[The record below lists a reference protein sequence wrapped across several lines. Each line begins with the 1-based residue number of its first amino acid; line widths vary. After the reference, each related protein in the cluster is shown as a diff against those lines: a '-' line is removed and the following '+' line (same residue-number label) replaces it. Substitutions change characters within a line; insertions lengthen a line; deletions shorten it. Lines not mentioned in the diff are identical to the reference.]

1 MCLYMFLLHW
11 RTLLTSFLFTCFNL
25 GKRGSA
31 LHTSVIRIGTQW
43 FAACSVIRNFKVER
57 LPVFSWSQNL
67 IRSQQ
72 IEDCDSS
79 NSTSCQ
85 DSLTSSFKYPWPAH
99 VTAYIANLFD
109 IEVIPRVA
117 SVQFAA
123 ACRAEELFPGNPI
136 AKMVA
141 PGIYYVLLPL
151 IAVLT
156 SLVLCVVLVYI
167 FIPIANR
174 WGLHFNL
181 AAKQKHARR
190 KAIKKLKKTIAKPLE
205 DTGLTW
211 SNLEAGTWTLGT
223 HCRGENHRYPHS
235 KKLYIYIYVYM
246 YIYIFIYPPS
256 QSQIV
261 KDFGGWQRCVSR

>member
-1 MCLYMFLLHW
+1 M
-11 RTLLTSFLFTCFNL
+11 TLQVSFALPNSFGIFFFTCFL
-25 GKRGSA
+25 SEFCQGSA
-31 LHTSVIRIGTQW
+31 LHTSVIRIGTEW

-57 LPVFSWSQNL
+57 LPVFSWSQDL

-85 DSLTSSFKYPWPAH
+85 DSLQSSFKYSWPAY
-99 VTAYIANLFD
+99 VTIYIANLFD

-123 ACRAEELFPGNPI
+123 ACRAEELFPGDPI
-136 AKMVA
+136 AKMVG

-167 FIPIANR
+167 FVPIASR
-174 WGLHFNL
+174 CGFHFNL
-181 AAKQKHARR
+181 VAKQKHARR

-205 DTGLTW
+205 DTAGLTW
-211 SNLEAGTWTLGT
+211 SNLEAGSWMERTTKKRAG
-223 HCRGENHRYPHS
+223 RIIDMKSFRYTT
-235 KKLYIYIYVYM
+235 YVL
-246 YIYIFIYPPS
+246 
-256 QSQIV
+256 
-261 KDFGGWQRCVSR
+261 

>member
-1 MCLYMFLLHW
+1 MSLNLSFALADSFGILLFHMF
-11 RTLLTSFLFTCFNL
+11 SF
-25 GKRGSA
+25 GKQGSA

-57 LPVFSWSQNL
+57 LPVFSWSQDL

-79 NSTSCQ
+79 NSTSTSCQ
-85 DSLTSSFKYPWPAH
+85 DSLQSSFKYSWPAY

-123 ACRAEELFPGNPI
+123 ACRAEELFPGDPI

-174 WGLHFNL
+174 CGLHFNL

-211 SNLEAGTWTLGT
+211 SNLEAGTWTLGA
-223 HCRGENHRYPHS
+223 HCRGENHRYPH
-235 KKLYIYIYVYM
+235 LNMQYVYL
-246 YIYIFIYPPS
+246 FIHHHNH
-256 QSQIV
+256 
-261 KDFGGWQRCVSR
+261 R

>member
-1 MCLYMFLLHW
+1 MKVCLTLQVSFALPNSFSILLFHMF
-11 RTLLTSFLFTCFNL
+11 SQ
-25 GKRGSA
+25 GSA
-31 LHTSVIRIGTQW
+31 LHTSVIRIGTEW

-57 LPVFSWSQNL
+57 LPVFSWSQDL

-85 DSLTSSFKYPWPAH
+85 DSLQSSFKYSWPAY
-99 VTAYIANLFD
+99 VTIYIANLFD

-123 ACRAEELFPGNPI
+123 ACRAEELFPGDPI
-136 AKMVA
+136 AKMVG

-156 SLVLCVVLVYI
+156 SLVLCVFLVYI
-167 FIPIANR
+167 FVPIASR
-174 WGLHFNL
+174 FGFHFNL

-211 SNLEAGTWTLGT
+211 SDLEAGSWMEHST
-223 HCRGENHRYPHS
+223 RRSNHRYE
-235 KKLYIYIYVYM
+235 II
-246 YIYIFIYPPS
+246 
-256 QSQIV
+256 
-261 KDFGGWQRCVSR
+261 